1 MDILQNR
8 HFTNYKFIFTCYG
21 QWPYQPRFQKNCL
34 RFLIT
39 MSVLSILT
47 PKTIRFIKYF
57 GNIDG
62 MIQCI
67 PMIGVHLLGLVK
79 YYNYTFNYRS
89 IRRLFSLIERDGEAL
104 KNEEDKQIMERWL
117 ARVRK
122 ITTAYTA
129 AMFPILGLFL
139 ASPAIPKVL
148 DFIKPLNE
156 TRALIYLY
164 ETEYFVDQDE
174 YYVPILIHTYMT
186 VPLSVGSI
194 VFFDNMLG
202 TFIHHACA
210 MLEILSNYLQRI
222 HLDSKI
228 KRIDDP
234 VRLDR
239 IRKNIIRCVHMHQNS
254 LEFTTEL
261 ESSINIAWLIVLGF
275 NLLILT
281 VTGMTTVIKI
291 DQPDEA
297 IKFSAFTMGALFHL
311 FYNSFQGQILITQS
325 EKIFYSIYTSQ
336 WYTLPCYHQRLLST
350 MIVRSHSP
358 AVITAGKLYILSMDT
373 FSIVLKNAM
382 SFFTLLSSVR

>member
-1 MDILQNR
+1 MYPI
-8 HFTNYKFIFTCYG
+8 
-21 QWPYQPRFQKNCL
+21 
-34 RFLIT
+34 
-39 MSVLSILT
+39 
-47 PKTIRFIKYF
+47 
-57 GNIDG
+57 
-62 MIQCI
+62 
-67 PMIGVHLLGLVK
+67 
-79 YYNYTFNYRS
+79 
-89 IRRLFSLIERDGEAL
+89 
-104 KNEEDKQIMERWL
+104 
-117 ARVRK
+117 
-122 ITTAYTA
+122 A

-210 MLEILSNYLQRI
+210 MLEILRFGL
-222 HLDSKI
+222 
-228 KRIDDP
+228 
-234 VRLDR
+234 
-239 IRKNIIRCVHMHQNS
+239 
-254 LEFTTEL
+254 FTTEL

-350 MIVRSHSP
+350 MITRSHSP